1 VLCYFG
7 GVSLEAGEIQT
18 CNFVSVGLLHVYYT
32 LRHISFAGT
41 EFLSETF
48 ALYLT
53 ESTRK
58 AQSNT
63 NAVVQL
69 TFSSAGW
76 CDWNWHSRGIT
87 SGLAFTVLCA
97 LLSCWICASVTP
109 DTSGREKAILHT
121 LTTHEVASCP
131 LVSAWPY
138 CFLVNVDRIYF
149 SPFFLSHL
157 IFPVFL

>member
-1 VLCYFG
+1 MRKQQLEHSAKHLLLCYFG
-7 GVSLEAGEIQT
+7 SLFLDAREIQT
-18 CNFVSVGLLHVYYT
+18 CKFVSMQLLHVYYP
-32 LRHISFAGT
+32 LCHISSDSP

-58 AQSNT
+58 AKANT

-69 TFSSAGW
+69 TFTSAGW

-109 DTSGREKAILHT
+109 DTSGREKAILHP
-121 LTTHEVASCP
+121 LTTHEVALCP
-131 LVSAWPY
+131 LVSA
-138 CFLVNVDRIYF
+138 
-149 SPFFLSHL
+149 
-157 IFPVFL
+157 